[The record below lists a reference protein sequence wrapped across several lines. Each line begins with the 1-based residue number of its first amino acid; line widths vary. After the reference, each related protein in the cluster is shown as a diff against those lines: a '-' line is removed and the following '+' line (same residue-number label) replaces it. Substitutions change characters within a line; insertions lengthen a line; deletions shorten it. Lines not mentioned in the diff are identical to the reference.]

1 MPPRKVE
8 LTEQSHSPKMTKIE
22 RYGWIVKDTPGVM
35 MLIDKQELRVNHEYQ
50 RQIVASKVTD
60 MSACW
65 SWVACGTITVG
76 MRDGAAWVLD
86 GQHRVAAAKRRADI
100 TNLPC
105 IVFDLDSVEDE
116 AKGFLSSNRL
126 RGQMTSVDHFRAELV
141 AGNAVA
147 KLFNDV
153 CNDLDLVVTSSNPG
167 PGAIKSAAWGMRRF
181 GEDAAIART
190 TLELAS
196 EIAKDGNMPVPEILL
211 EGLWYIHHNSDASIE
226 DAKVRQRIKK
236 IGARLLLRSAQ
247 ESAAFFSRGGAK
259 VWAHGMLQAINKGL
273 QRKYK
278 FTNAPTED

>member
-60 MSACW
+60 MS
-65 SWVACGTITVG
+65 
-76 MRDGAAWVLD
+76 
-86 GQHRVAAAKRRADI
+86 
-100 TNLPC
+100 
-105 IVFDLDSVEDE
+105 DE

>member
-1 MPPRKVE
+1 MSPRKVE

-35 MLIDKQELRVNHEYQ
+35 MLIDKHELQVNHEYQ
-50 RQIVASKVTD
+50 RQIVPSKVFD

-116 AKGFLSSNRL
+116 AKGFLSSNNL
-126 RGQMTSVDHFRAELV
+126 SKPMTSVDRFRAELII
-141 AGNAVA
+141 GNRAA
-147 KLFNDV
+147 KLFNEA
-153 CNDLDLVVTSSNPG
+153 CNELNLVVSSSHVG
-167 PGAIKSAAWGMRRF
+167 VGSIKSAAWGMRRF
-181 GEDAAIART
+181 AENPVLARLILGLAAEISIEDET
-190 TLELAS
+190 H
-196 EIAKDGNMPVPEILL
+196 VPEIILD
-211 EGLWYIHHNSDASIE
+211 GLWYLHHHSNATIE
-226 DAKVRQRIKK
+226 DVKVRQRIKK
-236 IGARLLLRSAQ
+236 IGAKLLIRSAQ
-247 ESAAFFSRGGAK
+247 ESSAYFSRGGAK

-278 FTNAPTED
+278 FTNAE